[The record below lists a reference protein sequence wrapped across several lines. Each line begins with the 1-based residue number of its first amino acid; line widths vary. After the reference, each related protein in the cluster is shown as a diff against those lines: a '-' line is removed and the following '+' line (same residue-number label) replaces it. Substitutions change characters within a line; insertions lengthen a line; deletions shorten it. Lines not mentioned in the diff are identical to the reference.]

1 MNPLFYRTAFE
12 AFEAFGGCP
21 ARFILAVGRQI
32 DLADLGP
39 IPTNFVVCRYAP
51 QLAILQRAHVFITH
65 GGLNSA
71 HEGLY
76 YGVPEIVIPH
86 QLEQALNGKR
96 VAETRAG
103 VLLGAR
109 PPYGRV
115 TAGQLRA
122 ALDTVLSKTIY
133 RDNARRI
140 GETLRA
146 AGGHMRAAGE
156 IEALA
161 EVKSPQP
168 L

>member
-1 MNPLFYRTAFE
+1 MGSGWRR
-12 AFEAFGGCP
+12 P
-21 ARFILAVGRQI
+21 ARA
-32 DLADLGP
+32 
-39 IPTNFVVCRYAP
+39 CC
-51 QLAILQRAHVFITH
+51 
-65 GGLNSA
+65 
-71 HEGLY
+71 
-76 YGVPEIVIPH
+76 
-86 QLEQALNGKR
+86 
-96 VAETRAG
+96 
-103 VLLGAR
+103 LGAR

-122 ALDTVLSKTIY
+122 ALDTVLSKTVLSKTIY